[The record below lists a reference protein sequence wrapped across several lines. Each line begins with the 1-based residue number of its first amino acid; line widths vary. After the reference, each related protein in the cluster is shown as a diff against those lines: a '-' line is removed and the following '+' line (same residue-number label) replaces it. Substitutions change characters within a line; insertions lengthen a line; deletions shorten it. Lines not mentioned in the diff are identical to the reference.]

1 MLLMKTLTQRQV
13 NWINI
18 YRVMKKRSEK
28 ILKIRKKLQD
38 YNKFIIEYGFNSE
51 NDIFINEDISKII
64 NELDE
69 LEKEL
74 ENEK

>member
-1 MLLMKTLTQRQV
+1 V

-38 YNKFIIEYGFNSE
+38 YNKFIMEYGFNSE

>member
-13 NWINI
+13 NWVNI

-38 YNKFIIEYGFNSE
+38 YNKFIMEYGFNSE

>member
-1 MLLMKTLTQRQV
+1 M
-13 NWINI
+13 
-18 YRVMKKRSEK
+18 
-28 ILKIRKKLQD
+28 
-38 YNKFIIEYGFNSE
+38 EYGFNSE

>member
-1 MLLMKTLTQRQV
+1 M
-13 NWINI
+13 N
-18 YRVMKKRSEK
+18 KRRDK

>member
-1 MLLMKTLTQRQV
+1 M
-13 NWINI
+13 N
-18 YRVMKKRSEK
+18 KRRDK

-38 YNKFIIEYGFNSE
+38 YNKFIMEYGFNSE

>member
-1 MLLMKTLTQRQV
+1 M
-13 NWINI
+13 N
-18 YRVMKKRSEK
+18 KRRDK
-28 ILKIRKKLQD
+28 ILKIRKKVQD
-38 YNKFIIEYGFNSE
+38 YNKYIMEYGFNVE

-69 LEKEL
+69 LEKEI

>member
-1 MLLMKTLTQRQV
+1 
-13 NWINI
+13 
-18 YRVMKKRSEK
+18 MKKRSEK

-38 YNKFIIEYGFNSE
+38 YNKFIMEYGFNPE

>member
-1 MLLMKTLTQRQV
+1 
-13 NWINI
+13 
-18 YRVMKKRSEK
+18 MKKRSEK

-64 NELDE
+64 NDLDE

>member
-1 MLLMKTLTQRQV
+1 
-13 NWINI
+13 
-18 YRVMKKRSEK
+18 MKKRSEK

-38 YNKFIIEYGFNSE
+38 YNKFIMEYGFNPE

-64 NELDE
+64 NDLDE

>member
-1 MLLMKTLTQRQV
+1 
-13 NWINI
+13 
-18 YRVMKKRSEK
+18 MKKRSEK

-38 YNKFIIEYGFNSE
+38 YNKFIMEYGFNSE
-51 NDIFINEDISKII
+51 NDIFINEDISEII

>member
-1 MLLMKTLTQRQV
+1 M
-13 NWINI
+13 N
-18 YRVMKKRSEK
+18 KRRDK

-38 YNKFIIEYGFNSE
+38 YNKFIMEYGFNPE
-51 NDIFINEDISKII
+51 NDIFINKDISKII

>member
-1 MLLMKTLTQRQV
+1 
-13 NWINI
+13 
-18 YRVMKKRSEK
+18 MKKRSEK

>member
-1 MLLMKTLTQRQV
+1 V

>member
-1 MLLMKTLTQRQV
+1 
-13 NWINI
+13 
-18 YRVMKKRSEK
+18 MKKRSEK

-38 YNKFIIEYGFNSE
+38 YNKFIMEYGFNSE

>member
-1 MLLMKTLTQRQV
+1 
-13 NWINI
+13 
-18 YRVMKKRSEK
+18 MKKRSEK

-38 YNKFIIEYGFNSE
+38 YNKFIMEYGFNHE